1 MPKDVEPELLLLD
14 GLCLIRVVPYT
25 TTWVYTYLAACA
37 LYGDGNLCAIPMT
50 LEHYYAIPMLCYTT
64 GT

>member
-37 LYGDGNLCAIPMT
+37 LYGDAYYLGILYLIPLGPNAIRPI
-50 LEHYYAIPMLCYTT
+50 HY
-64 GT
+64 